1 LDIDCD
7 QYIHQNSYFLIPFD
21 LEAETLRGLYQ
32 PGVFNPKH
40 SLPVTNLEKSRRL
53 SLGGSLVWVQAGLGN
68 FSVYLS

>member
-1 LDIDCD
+1 
-7 QYIHQNSYFLIPFD
+7 